1 MIEGDRMKTTCEKI
15 KALRSKSRLGPRLVR
30 KAPAASGLPPAPK
43 ADTQLLKAW
52 GAEHAL
58 TPGNVKSMALSR
70 VTLEEATR
78 DLKLRRPAPA
88 AGTRIPYFDTSG
100 KLTGMFRVRFDK
112 YPTRNPKPM
121 RYSQPKDSQI
131 EAYFPPLTDWKAIEK
146 DSSIAL
152 LISEGEAKSA
162 ASTAAGYPCIGIG
175 GVGCFSS
182 SKRGLALLPELEKF
196 NWKNRTV
203 GIVFDSD
210 AATNP
215 NVVRAENRLRHV
227 LQSRGATVYIV
238 RLAPDGKNKVG
249 LDDLLVKRGVAALQ
263 AALDSVMSAAAGAST
278 GDREPLLVC
287 LADVQEKTLE
297 YLSKPRLP
305 LGMISGLEGNPGQ
318 GKSLICVR
326 IAADGSRGVDSF
338 TGARCESFST
348 VYMSNENLLAA
359 VTKPRFEAAG
369 GDVQRFFSL
378 ECAVS
383 SDGTKSGI
391 TLADIPLL
399 EKAVVQAHAKL
410 LVIDPLQSYMGA
422 NVDSHK
428 ANETRPLLDGLA
440 RLAEKLNICILIIR
454 HLAKGG
460 ASRAIFAGLGSI
472 DIAAA
477 MRSVLMAGCAPDDE
491 NNRALVQTKAAAG
504 MLAPSLRFAIG
515 GVDVRAKITWR
526 GQSELTG
533 ADLMAPQGGAKSE
546 IHKAVEFLREQLKV
560 GPKLQT
566 ELVTDDFSVQTLR
579 RAADR
584 IGVKKTRRGVP
595 GKGAQG
601 PWEWSLSPPLT
612 RFTRGGGGGDE

>member
-1 MIEGDRMKTTCEKI
+1 
-15 KALRSKSRLGPRLVR
+15 
-30 KAPAASGLPPAPK
+30 
-43 ADTQLLKAW
+43 
-52 GAEHAL
+52 
-58 TPGNVKSMALSR
+58 
-70 VTLEEATR
+70 
-78 DLKLRRPAPA
+78 
-88 AGTRIPYFDTSG
+88 
-100 KLTGMFRVRFDK
+100 VRFDK
-112 YPTRNPKPM
+112 YRTRNSKPM
-121 RYSQPKDSQI
+121 RYSQPKDSPI
-131 EAYFPPLTDWKAIEK
+131 EAYFPPLTDWTAIEK
-146 DSSIAL
+146 DATTPL

-162 ASTAAGYPCIGIG
+162 AATAAGYPCIGIG
-175 GVGCFSS
+175 GVDCFSS
-182 SKRGLALLPELEKF
+182 SKRGLVLLPELEKF

-215 NVVRAENRLRHV
+215 NVVRAENRLKRV
-227 LQSRGATVYIV
+227 LQSRGATVYVV
-238 RLAPDGKNKVG
+238 RLKQDGKKKVG
-249 LDDLLVKRGVAALQ
+249 LDDLLLKHGPDALR
-263 AALDSVMSAAAGAST
+263 AALDSAMSAASVNNA
-278 GDREPLLVC
+278 DNREPLLVC

-338 TGARCESFST
+338 TGAKCEPFST
-348 VYMSNENLLAA
+348 VYMSNENLLSA
-359 VTKPRFEAAG
+359 VTLPRFKAAG

-399 EKAVVQAHAKL
+399 EKAVVQARAKL

-422 NVDSHK
+422 GVDSHK

-440 RLAEKLNICILIIR
+440 RLAEKLGICILIIR

-504 MLAPSLRFAIG
+504 MLAPSLRFSIG

-526 GQSELTG
+526 GVSDLSG

-546 IHKAVEFLREQLKV
+546 IHKAAEFLREQLKA
-560 GPKLQT
+560 GPKLRA
-566 ELVTDDFSVQTLR
+566 ELASDEFSARTLE
-579 RAADR
+579 RAGER
-584 IGVKKTRRGVP
+584 IGVKKTRRAVP

-601 PWEWSLSPPLT
+601 PWEWSLSAQLT
-612 RFTRGGGGGDE
+612 RFTRGGGGGE

>member
-1 MIEGDRMKTTCEKI
+1 MKSTFKTKL
-15 KALRSKSRLGPRLVR
+15 KALRSKSRPGPRLVR
-30 KAPAASGLPPAPK
+30 KAPASPPSPAPAPK
-43 ADTQLLKAW
+43 ADTQRLKAL

-58 TPGNVKSMALSR
+58 TPGNMKSMVLSR
-70 VTLEEATR
+70 VTLEEEAR
-78 DLKLRRPAPA
+78 ILKLNFVPS
-88 AGTRIPYFDTSG
+88 AGTKIPYFNTSG
-100 KLTGMFRVRFDK
+100 EPTGMLRVRFDK
-112 YPTRNPKPM
+112 YMTRKLKPM
-121 RYSQPKDSQI
+121 RYSQPKDSPI
-131 EAYFPPLTDWKAIEK
+131 EAYFPPLTNWMKIEK

-152 LISEGEAKSA
+152 LISEGEFKSA
-162 ASTAAGYPCIGIG
+162 AATAAGYPCIGIG
-175 GVGCFSS
+175 GVDCFSS
-182 SKRGLALLPELEKF
+182 SKRGLELLPELEKF
-196 NWKNRTV
+196 VWKNRTV

-215 NVVRAENRLRHV
+215 SVSRAESRLRHV
-227 LQSRGATVYIV
+227 LQSRGATVYVV
-238 RLAPDGKNKVG
+238 RLKPDGKNKVG
-249 LDDLLVKRGVAALQ
+249 LDDLLLKHGPPALQ
-263 AALDSVMSAAAGAST
+263 AALDSAMSAAGAST

-287 LADVQEKTLE
+287 LADVKEKTLE

-338 TGARCESFST
+338 TGAKCEPFST

-399 EKAVVQAHAKL
+399 EKAVMQAHAKL

-526 GQSELTG
+526 GTSELTG

-546 IHKAVEFLREQLKV
+546 IHKATEFLREQLKA
-560 GPKLQT
+560 GPKLRA
-566 ELVTDDFSVQTLR
+566 ELTSDEFSARTLE

-584 IGVKKTRRGVP
+584 IGVEKVRKVVP

-601 PWEWSLSPPLT
+601 PWEWSLAPALA